1 MKWSPLFV
9 CLKENKMSF
18 ISEKNETP
26 LVRMYRTEY
35 NSDYIRMKKQ
45 GYNVT
50 DHDVRCILGYPE
62 KTVEKKFFGLF

>member
-1 MKWSPLFV
+1 
-9 CLKENKMSF
+9 MSF

-35 NSDYIRMKKQ
+35 SSDYTRMKKQ

-50 DHDVRCILGYPE
+50 DRDVRCILGYPE
-62 KTVEKKFFGLF
+62 KPAEKKFFALF